1 MPERSERLALLTSHM
16 EDGGAQR
23 AMLKLAGGL
32 AERGYPVDLVLTQ
45 ARGAFLAEVSP
56 AVRVVDLGAPRVAAS
71 VPALVRYLRHER
83 PVAMLSALDYVNIVA
98 LWSRRLAGGQTRLV
112 VSERN
117 HLSTA
122 HRHRT
127 RRRDKLMPGL
137 LQRFY
142 PWADAIVAVS
152 KSVADDLTA
161 TTGLSRDRI
170 EVIYNPVVTPEVVR
184 MVQEPLDHPWFR
196 PGQPPVVVAVGGLR
210 RQKDYTTMVE
220 AFAQL
225 RRRRPARLLIL
236 GEGPERVEIEALVA
250 RCGVEPDVQMPGF
263 VANPYAYMARGA
275 VFVLSSRWEGLP
287 GVLIE
292 ALFCGVPTVS
302 TDCPGG
308 SREIL
313 ADGRYGRLVPVGDP
327 NALAR
332 ALESALSGE
341 LARPPRES
349 WRPFEMDTVV
359 DRYTEVLLG
368 TAHGTSSSGRRKIFR
383 QPDDPRASSRVPD
396 AAL

>member
-1 MPERSERLALLTSHM
+1 MSERSQRLALLTSQM

-32 AERGYPVDLVLTQ
+32 AERGHPVDLVL
-45 ARGAFLAEVSP
+45 ARAYGPFLAEVSP

-71 VPALVRYLRHER
+71 VPALVRYLRRER

-98 LWSRRLAGGQTRLV
+98 LWSRRLAGGRTRLV

-122 HRHRT
+122 HRHRIA
-127 RRRDKLMPGL
+127 RRDKLVPGL
-137 LQRFY
+137 IRRYY

-152 KSVADDLTA
+152 ESVADDLA
-161 TTGLSRDRI
+161 AVTGLSRDGI
-170 EVIYNPVVTPEVVR
+170 EVVYNPVVTPEVAK
-184 MVQEPLDHPWFR
+184 MVQAPLDHPWLR
-196 PGQPPVVVAVGGLR
+196 PGQPPVVIAVGVLR
-210 RQKDYTTMVE
+210 RQKDFGTLVE
-220 AFAQL
+220 AFARL

-236 GEGPERVEIEALVA
+236 GEGPERAGLEALVA
-250 RCGVEPDVQMPGF
+250 RCRLESDVQLPGF
-263 VANPYAYMARGA
+263 VANPYAYMARA
-275 VFVLSSRWEGLP
+275 SAFALSSRWEGLP

-292 ALFCGVPTVS
+292 ALFCGVPTVA

-313 ADGRYGRLVPVGDP
+313 AHGRYGRLVPVGDP
-327 NALAR
+327 NALAE

-341 LARPPRES
+341 LAPPPRES

-359 DRYTEVLLG
+359 DRYTELLLPAG
-368 TAHGTSSSGRRKIFR
+368 
-383 QPDDPRASSRVPD
+383 
-396 AAL
+396 

>member
-1 MPERSERLALLTSHM
+1 MTSSSSARSGRLAILTSQM

-32 AERGYPVDLVLTQ
+32 ADRGYAVDLVLAQ

-56 AVRVVDLGAPRVAAS
+56 AVRIVDLGAPRVLAS

-127 RRRDKLMPGL
+127 SRRDRLVPGL
-137 LQRFY
+137 LRRFY

-161 TTGLSRDRI
+161 CTGLPRDRI

-184 MVQEPLDHPWFR
+184 MVREPLDHPWFR

-210 RQKDYTTMVE
+210 RQKDFGTLVD

-236 GEGPERVEIEALVA
+236 GEGPERAGLEALVA
-250 RCGVEPDVQMPGF
+250 QRGLELDVQMPGF

-292 ALFCGVPTVS
+292 ALLLRGP
-302 TDCPGG
+302 DH
-308 SREIL
+308 L
-313 ADGRYGRLVPVGDP
+313 DGLPWRLT
-327 NALAR
+327 R
-332 ALESALSGE
+332 
-341 LARPPRES
+341 
-349 WRPFEMDTVV
+349 
-359 DRYTEVLLG
+359 
-368 TAHGTSSSGRRKIFR
+368 
-383 QPDDPRASSRVPD
+383 DPRRRAVR
-396 AAL
+396 AAGPGR

>member
-137 LQRFY
+137 LRRFY

-210 RQKDYTTMVE
+210 RQKDFGTMVE

-250 RCGVEPDVQMPGF
+250 RCGVESDVQMPGF

-313 ADGRYGRLVPVGDP
+313 ADGRYGRLRPGRRP
-327 NALAR
+327 ERAGR

>member
-137 LQRFY
+137 LRRFY

-210 RQKDYTTMVE
+210 RQKDYRTMVE

-332 ALESALSGE
+332 ALESALSGG
-341 LARPPRES
+341 AC
-349 WRPFEMDTVV
+349 
-359 DRYTEVLLG
+359 
-368 TAHGTSSSGRRKIFR
+368 TAA
-383 QPDDPRASSRVPD
+383 P
-396 AAL
+396 